1 MRMRKRQNLAPR
13 MEACRSVWLEDAA
26 YLRGNWRSLMP
37 QARELRLEI
46 GCGKGK
52 FTVETAA
59 LEPDVLFVAVE
70 RVQEAL
76 VLAMEK
82 ALSMGLKNV
91 YFLSIDAAKLEE
103 YFAPGE
109 VDLIYLNFCD
119 PWPRKKN
126 AKRRLTF
133 HTFLK
138 SYQRV
143 LRLNGEIHFKT
154 DNAPLF
160 EWSLGEFEACGLEIR
175 NLTRNLHEN
184 GPVGIMT
191 GYEEKFYALGTP
203 IMEEALISRLTL
215 RSMKQAKYSTVNT
228 GHFGLATSYYCH
240 FTSPIRRYP
249 DLQIHR
255 IIKDNLRGRMN
266 AKRIEHYEKIL
277 PEVAKHS
284 SEMERRAD
292 EAERECDKLK
302 KVQYMSGH
310 LGEEFWGVISGV
322 TEWGFY
328 VELPNTVEGL
338 VHVTTLT
345 DDYFHYSES
354 TYELIGETTAK
365 RYKLGQKVKIVVAA
379 TDPFMRTI
387 DFRVVTGT
395 EDEENEKL
403 NQKFIAE

>member
-203 IMEEALISRLTL
+203 I
-215 RSMKQAKYSTVNT
+215 N
-228 GHFGLATSYYCH
+228 C
-240 FTSPIRRYP
+240 
-249 DLQIHR
+249 
-255 IIKDNLRGRMN
+255 
-266 AKRIEHYEKIL
+266 
-277 PEVAKHS
+277 
-284 SEMERRAD
+284 
-292 EAERECDKLK
+292 C
-302 KVQYMSGH
+302 
-310 LGEEFWGVISGV
+310 
-322 TEWGFY
+322 
-328 VELPNTVEGL
+328 
-338 VHVTTLT
+338 
-345 DDYFHYSES
+345 
-354 TYELIGETTAK
+354 ELINHGV
-365 RYKLGQKVKIVVAA
+365 LP
-379 TDPFMRTI
+379 DPEPAEK
-387 DFRVVTGT
+387 DEQTGI
-395 EDEENEKL
+395 L
-403 NQKFIAE
+403 

>member
-143 LRLNGEIHFKT
+143 LRLNGEIHF
-154 DNAPLF
+154 
-160 EWSLGEFEACGLEIR
+160 
-175 NLTRNLHEN
+175 LTRNLHEN

-203 IMEEALISRLTL
+203 INR
-215 RSMKQAKYSTVNT
+215 
-228 GHFGLATSYYCH
+228 C
-240 FTSPIRRYP
+240 
-249 DLQIHR
+249 
-255 IIKDNLRGRMN
+255 
-266 AKRIEHYEKIL
+266 
-277 PEVAKHS
+277 
-284 SEMERRAD
+284 
-292 EAERECDKLK
+292 
-302 KVQYMSGH
+302 
-310 LGEEFWGVISGV
+310 
-322 TEWGFY
+322 
-328 VELPNTVEGL
+328 
-338 VHVTTLT
+338 
-345 DDYFHYSES
+345 
-354 TYELIGETTAK
+354 ELINHGV
-365 RYKLGQKVKIVVAA
+365 LP
-379 TDPFMRTI
+379 DPEPAEK
-387 DFRVVTGT
+387 DEQTGI
-395 EDEENEKL
+395 L
-403 NQKFIAE
+403 